1 MGYPGAGKTTAAQVI
16 QQLTDA
22 VHISSD
28 KMRLEIAP
36 KPVFSPAEHELL
48 YRKLNQTTE
57 ELLTEGKD
65 VVYDANLNRR
75 QHRQEKY
82 DICRR
87 TGAEP
92 VLLWVQTPKT
102 LAKERAVNENRAH
115 LVPQNE
121 TASEMFDRIA
131 DIIEP
136 PTEDEKPIIIDGTKI
151 NQDYIRSLL
160 FNK

>member
-1 MGYPGAGKTTAAQVI
+1 MGYPGAGKTTAAQVL
-16 QQLTDA
+16 QQITDA
-22 VHISSD
+22 VNLSSD
-28 KMRLEIAP
+28 KLRLEIAP
-36 KPVFSPAEHELL
+36 KPVFSSAEHEQL
-48 YRKLNQTTE
+48 YQKLNQATE

-82 DICRR
+82 DICQR

-92 VLLWVQTPKT
+92 VLLWVQTDKT
-102 LAKERAVNENRAH
+102 LAKERAINENRAH

-121 TASEMFDRIA
+121 TAGDMFDRIA
-131 DIIEP
+131 GIIEP
-136 PTEDEKPIIIDGTKI
+136 PQADEHPIVIDGTKI
-151 NQDYIRSLL
+151 DQAYIRSLL